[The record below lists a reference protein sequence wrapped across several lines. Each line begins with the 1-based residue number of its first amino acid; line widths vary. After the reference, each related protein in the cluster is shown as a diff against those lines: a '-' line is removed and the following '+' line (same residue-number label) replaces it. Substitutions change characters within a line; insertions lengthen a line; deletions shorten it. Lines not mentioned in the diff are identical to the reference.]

1 MPQLLKQMDT
11 GSGQS
16 GRKAEEEQQCWEAFS
31 IWLLLNN
38 SIPVSLSVEQVRLQ
52 LYMWEKRSA
61 WPFDL
66 PPQQC
71 KSTWAS
77 KQMPHLSVCT

>member
-1 MPQLLKQMDT
+1 MLQLLKQMDT
-11 GSGQS
+11 GSEQS
-16 GRKAEEEQQCWEAFS
+16 RRKAEEEQQCREAFS

-38 SIPVSLSVEQVRLQ
+38 SIPVPVSVEQVRLH
-52 LYMWEKRSA
+52 LYMWEKRSV

-71 KSTWAS
+71 KSAWAS
-77 KQMPHLSVCT
+77 KQKPRLSVCT

>member
-11 GSGQS
+11 ASGQS
-16 GRKAEEEQQCWEAFS
+16 RKKTEEGQQRWEVFS

-38 SIPVSLSVEQVRLQ
+38 SIPASLSVEQVRLQ
-52 LYMWEKRSA
+52 LCTWEERSV

-66 PPQQC
+66 PPQ
-71 KSTWAS
+71 
-77 KQMPHLSVCT
+77 